1 VKAAQN
7 TNNRQEGRGVGSEQ
21 QRREKHI
28 CPCANSILVFSL
40 DVLEAVKK
48 RRSVRNYLDKPV
60 EEEKLLKVLEAARL
74 SPSAVNYQPWHFIVV
89 KDKTAKEKLLKAYP
103 RNWFAKAPVIVV
115 VCASPEKAWRRSD
128 GEEFWKIDAAIAM
141 QSLVLAATSEGL
153 ATCWIGAFDEKKAKE
168 ALGIPANIRV
178 VVMTPLGYSAEEMG
192 PVAERKA
199 AEQVVH
205 YNHW

>member
-1 VKAAQN
+1 M
-7 TNNRQEGRGVGSEQ
+7 
-21 QRREKHI
+21 
-28 CPCANSILVFSL
+28 

-48 RRSVRNYLDKPV
+48 RRSIRSYLDKSV

-74 SPSAVNYQPWHFIVV
+74 SPSAVNFQPWHFIVV
-89 KDKTAKEKLLKAYP
+89 KDKVAREKLFQAYP
-103 RNWFAKAPVIVV
+103 RNWFAKAPVIIV

-168 ALGIPANIRV
+168 ALGIPANIKA
-178 VVMTPLGYSAEEMG
+178 VVMTPLGYSAEEKG
-192 PVAERKA
+192 PVTERKPI
-199 AEQVVH
+199 EQIVH
-205 YNHW
+205 HDHW